1 MEMLLWEC
9 CYGNVAMG
17 VLLWRRI
24 NSAQCKG
31 GSYQY
36 TAKLAKARFKYP
48 CFLVWWLTDDCKS
61 RMVLRQDCGSRP
73 RNIIQ
78 LSVFL

>member
-1 MEMLLWEC
+1 MLVEMLLWEY
-9 CYGNVAMG
+9 CYGSVAMG

-36 TAKLAKARFKYP
+36 TAKLAKARFK
-48 CFLVWWLTDDCKS
+48 TH
-61 RMVLRQDCGSRP
+61 
-73 RNIIQ
+73 
-78 LSVFL
+78 VFSFGG